1 MAMNPMQRKI
11 RNSFLFGFLVAV
23 IVAAVVIGVLFMQIK
38 GLKQSIQE
46 KEQEAKLNV
55 TTVYALE
62 EDVKKGGNI
71 VAKPIDM
78 ISSSVPEKAVT
89 DLSEYEDD
97 EGELIMVALADLDA
111 GTILTSSMVS
121 NKEEAGS
128 FRTVEYN
135 SILLPSRMVAG
146 EYIDI
151 RIKFTGSVN
160 SLDYIVLSKVRVE
173 DCNSNTIWLTLS
185 DAQMQLLDCAVVE
198 SYAVPGTKLYATQY
212 SNDAQ
217 PKIAETYV
225 PTAEVTA
232 FIAANVQTDIDKE
245 IAERYSVDEEN
256 ANNLRQSG
264 EEASSVREVIDS
276 LKRSNGEEALDAVIS
291 GVTKEQSQI
300 RAAREALMGEGY

>member
-23 IVAAVVIGVLFMQIK
+23 IVGAVVIGILFMQIK

-46 KEQEAKLNV
+46 KEKEAQLNV
-55 TTVYALE
+55 TTVYALS
-62 EDVKKGGNI
+62 EDVKAGGNI
-71 VAKPIDM
+71 VAEPIDM

-89 DLSEYEDD
+89 DLSNYEDE
-97 EGELIMVALADLDA
+97 EGNLIMVALADLDA

-135 SILLPSRMVAG
+135 SILLPSKVVAG
-146 EYIDI
+146 EYVDI
-151 RIKFTGSVN
+151 RIKFVGSLN

-173 DCNSNTIWLTLS
+173 DCTTSSVWLTLS

-245 IAERYSVDEEN
+245 IAGRYVEDEEN
-256 ANNLRQSG
+256 ADRLRQSG
-264 EEASSVREVIDS
+264 QEASSVREVIDS
-276 LKRSNGEEALDAVIS
+276 LKRSNDDEALESVIS
-291 GVTKEQSQI
+291 GIEKEQSQV